1 MSRSSLFAVAATA
14 AIGAALLAPT
24 SAFAAPGPSF
34 NSQHGPSPQG
44 SAPKVQKGLIGH
56 DKITLSPNHASPNSS
71 PNGISPKPLIGS
83 DPKTWTPQKPQ
94 KKIVGGDP
102 ITWSPS
108 WKHHHHR
115 WWWWYAHYRYYR
127 PVPIET
133 VTKVVT
139 TPVVQPVVGNNCNC
153 LTKEY
158 LKDGSVLFKDVCTKE
173 AAMATPDELKAQAQA
188 PTTQAR

>member
-1 MSRSSLFAVAATA
+1 MSRSSILAVAAIATLGVAFLTPASA
-14 AIGAALLAPT
+14 AQ
-24 SAFAAPGPSF
+24 GPSF
-34 NSQHGPSPQG
+34 NSHQGSGSHG
-44 SAPKVQKGLIGH
+44 SAPKIQKGLIGH
-56 DKITLSPNHASPNSS
+56 DKITLSPNHASPNPS
-71 PNGISPKPLIGS
+71 PKVISPKPLIGS
-83 DPKTWTPQKPQ
+83 DPKTWTPQ

-127 PVPIET
+127 PVPVET

-188 PTTQAR
+188 PAPQAR